1 MGEAISGVKKARDLD
16 RGLIRRWAE
25 RNFDMDRVR
34 HMYQAYF
41 EQLDSRW
48 EDGFYT
54 TETNEEAKR
63 YQRV

>member
-1 MGEAISGVKKARDLD
+1 
-16 RGLIRRWAE
+16 
-25 RNFDMDRVR
+25 
-34 HMYQAYF
+34 MYQAYF

-54 TETNEEAKR
+54 IEANEEAKR